1 MRGYAVH
8 IFPKQEQ
15 KQMAERGEDQDKA
28 QDLRK
33 EPNRRVKQD
42 ATYTGPDRRMGD
54 RRKSPRSPT

>member
-1 MRGYAVH
+1 
-8 IFPKQEQ
+8 
-15 KQMAERGEDQDKA
+15 MAERGEDQDKA